1 MQIYGIIMNKTYN
14 YANMQEKMNDIYKS
28 HIRYAAKRIPICMF
42 YQLKLNNIRAII
54 QPSINPRRKGV
65 NENEKDR

>member
-1 MQIYGIIMNKTYN
+1 MQIYGNVMNKTYN
-14 YANMQEKMNDIYKS
+14 YSNMQEEMNDIYKTN
-28 HIRYAAKRIPICMF
+28 IRDAAKRIPICMC
-42 YQLKLNNIRAII
+42 YQLKLHNIRAII